1 MKSKS
6 ILLLAIAAVG
16 VTTARA
22 DLVLTN
28 ETAVGEVKS
37 TTKMSIRGEKMRT
50 DNGTETSVIMDAKS
64 GDMITLMHEQKMMI
78 KSNVNDLKA
87 AAAALPK
94 DTPGVTVTEPKI
106 TATGKKEKVQGY
118 DCEIYTMESMGSTVK
133 LWVAKDYPGYAK
145 LQKELSVMEK
155 LGTPGAAKPPALPG
169 MTLKTEFEQQGLKFV
184 TSLVSLKEEAVD
196 ESIFAVPAGY
206 KPLGQ

>member
-1 MKSKS
+1 MKTKAFT
-6 ILLLAIAAVG
+6 LLITVASF
-16 VTTARA
+16 TTAFA
-22 DLVLTN
+22 DLVLIN
-28 ETAVGEVKS
+28 ETAIGEVRS
-37 TTKMSIRGEKMRT
+37 ITKMSISGDKMRT

-64 GDMITLMHEQKMMI
+64 GDMITLMHEQKMMM

-94 DTPGVTVTEPKI
+94 DTPGVTITEPKV

-118 DCEIYTMESMGSTVK
+118 DCEIYTMEAMGTMTK
-133 LWVAKDYPGYAK
+133 LWVAKDYPGFEK
-145 LQKELSVMEK
+145 LQKQLSVMEK
-155 LGTPGAAKPPALPG
+155 LGTPGASKPPALPG

-196 ESIFAVPAGY
+196 GSIFTVPAGY